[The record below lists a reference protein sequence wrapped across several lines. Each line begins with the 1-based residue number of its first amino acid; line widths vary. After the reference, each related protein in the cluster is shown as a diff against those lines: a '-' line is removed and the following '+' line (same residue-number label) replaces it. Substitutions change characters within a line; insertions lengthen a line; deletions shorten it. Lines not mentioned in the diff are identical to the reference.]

1 MEFTMTHPTNLYS
14 AVAAEIDPHRQDEL
28 WRAGMLADMNAE
40 YNRSGK
46 ITGFFQEV
54 LAHFSE
60 LPAEEQAQYPEGY
73 AEDLQHKI
81 ALDYNYRDGGIGGN
95 RLGRDVSKVMYQ
107 PLDALNAIAPRK
119 PLRKA
124 A

>member
-1 MEFTMTHPTNLYS
+1 MPHRTNLYS
-14 AVAAEIDPHRQDEL
+14 AVAAEVDPQRQDEL
-28 WRAGMLADMNAE
+28 WRADMLAGMNDE
-40 YNRSGK
+40 YNRTGK
-46 ITGFFQEV
+46 ITDFFQAV

-73 AEDLQHKI
+73 AEDLQQKI
-81 ALDYNYRDGGIGGN
+81 ALDHNYRDGGVGGN
-95 RLGRDVSKVMYQ
+95 RLGRDVGKVLYQ